1 MTRSHPA
8 PAGQPRRRTA
18 RRLWMAAS
26 MAALIGSAP
35 ALAQDKVT
43 KGTNWKAEAEHGG
56 YYQAVA
62 AGIYA
67 KFNLDVTIRQGGPN
81 VDNTLLLASGRID
94 FTMGGNNDEA
104 FAFAQKGLPFLAV
117 ASMFQKDPQAILSHP
132 GQGNDTLAA
141 LKGKKILVG
150 KSGLQTF
157 YPYLKRRFGFTDD
170 MVLPYNFNA
179 QPFLADKSL
188 SMQGYVTSEP
198 FAVMK
203 AGVQPVVHLL
213 ADSGYETYSTTIETS
228 LKLVTEKPDLVQ
240 RFVDASILGWKDYL
254 YGNPKPGN
262 DLIKKDNPEMTDD
275 QLEFSRQAMI
285 KYGIVD
291 SGEAKTLGIGAMNTE
306 RWKHAFDDAVA
317 LGIYPATMDWQKAF
331 SLNFVNKKV
340 GL

>member
-1 MTRSHPA
+1 
-8 PAGQPRRRTA
+8 
-18 RRLWMAAS
+18 
-26 MAALIGSAP
+26 
-35 ALAQDKVT
+35 
-43 KGTNWKAEAEHGG
+43 
-56 YYQAVA
+56 
-62 AGIYA
+62 
-67 KFNLDVTIRQGGPN
+67 
-81 VDNTLLLASGRID
+81 
-94 FTMGGNNDEA
+94 MGGNNDEA
-104 FAFAQKGLPFLAV
+104 FSFASKGLPFLAV
-117 ASMFQKDPQAILSHP
+117 ASMFQKDPQVIISHP
-132 GQGNDTLAA
+132 GVGNDTLPA

-157 YPYLKRRFGFTDD
+157 YPYLKKRFGFTDD

-179 QPFLADKSL
+179 QPFLADKNL
-188 SMQGYVTSEP
+188 SMQGYATSEP

-213 ADSGYETYSTTIETS
+213 ADYGYETYSTTLETS

-262 DLIKKDNPEMTDD
+262 ELIKKDNPEMTDE

-291 SGEAKTLGIGAMNTE
+291 SGQAKTLGIGAMNE
-306 RWKHAFDDAVA
+306 QRWRHAFDDAVA
-317 LGIYPATMDWQKAF
+317 LGIYPANMDWQKAF
-331 SLNFVNKKV
+331 TLQFVNKKV

>member
-1 MTRSHPA
+1 MIRTPSAAARSGALWLISVAALLMATPA
-8 PAGQPRRRTA
+8 P
-18 RRLWMAAS
+18 
-26 MAALIGSAP
+26 
-35 ALAQDKVT
+35 AQDKVT

-104 FAFAQKGLPFLAV
+104 FAFAAKGLPFLAV
-117 ASMFQKDPQAILSHP
+117 ASMFQKDPQVIISHP
-132 GQGNDTLAA
+132 GVGNDTLPA

-150 KSGLQTF
+150 KSGLQTY

-170 MVLPYNFNA
+170 MVLPYNFNP

-188 SMQGYVTSEP
+188 SMQGYATSEP

-213 ADSGYETYSTTIETS
+213 ADYGYETYSTTIETS

-254 YGNPKPGN
+254 YGNPTPGN
-262 DLIKKDNPEMTDD
+262 ALIKKDNPEMTDE

-291 SGEAKTLGIGAMNTE
+291 SGAAKTLGIGTMNAE

-317 LGIYPATMDWQKAF
+317 LGVYDAKMDWQKAYT
-331 SLNFVNKKV
+331 LQFVNKKV